1 MLLPSKTAR
10 RRWWGGL
17 RYLVLEGCHAALSL
31 VLLLGIILLSPML
44 ALGVGWL
51 AAPRLVE
58 LTSRGAA
65 SARSRAGRYAG
76 VAVPERLAQQP
87 RKITVE
93 RLAALLAG
101 PETRRLLLWLALH
114 ATVVLFLALVVVGL
128 VLGAL
133 SYLAAAVQWWGA
145 PEEPP
150 IPLNFEVTSW
160 LTSVAAVGVF
170 LLYGLAAWLLVP
182 WLAGR
187 VAAAQLSLLGPRRSA
202 VMSERIEALS
212 ASRAA
217 ALDAHSAEL
226 RRIERELHDG
236 AQNRLVGVVMMLG
249 MAHRALEKDPA
260 AALPQLERAQ
270 TAATEALRDLR
281 ATVHDIYPPVL
292 DELGLGGAAS
302 TLTSRSPIPCA
313 LDVTGLRRAPA
324 AVEAAAYFVLAEALT
339 NAAKHSDATQLDVT
353 LHTEATPLQEVL
365 VVEVSDDGRGGA
377 VIPELGGAG
386 RGSGLAGIARRSA
399 AFEGTL
405 TLDSP
410 PGGPTQLKVELPCG
424 Y

>member
-1 MLLPSKTAR
+1 MLLPSKTAW
-10 RRWWGGL
+10 RRWRGGL
-17 RYLVLEGCHAALSL
+17 RYLVVEGLQAVLSFALL
-31 VLLLGIILLSPML
+31 VAVLLLLPFL
-44 ALGVGWL
+44 ALGIGWL

-58 LTSRGAA
+58 LVSRDAA
-65 SARSRAGRYAG
+65 TTRSRAGRLNG
-76 VAVPERLAQQP
+76 VAVPDRPPQHP
-87 RKITVE
+87 GPVTVE
-93 RLAALLAG
+93 RLAVLLAG

-114 ATVVLFLALVVVGL
+114 ATVVLWLALVAVGL
-128 VLGAL
+128 IAGSL
-133 SYLAAAVQWWGA
+133 SYLLAAIQWWAA
-145 PEEPP
+145 PDATPL
-150 IPLNFEVTSW
+150 PLNFEVTSW
-160 LTSVAAVGVF
+160 PTALAAVGVF
-170 LLYGLAAWLLVP
+170 VLYAVASWLLVP

-187 VAAAQLSLLGPRRSA
+187 IAAAQLSLLGPRRSA

-236 AQNRLVGVVMMLG
+236 AQNRLVAVVMMLG
-249 MAHRALEKDPA
+249 MAHRALEKDPN

-270 TAATEALRDLR
+270 TAATEALSDLR

-313 LDVTGLRRAPA
+313 LDVTALRRAPA

-339 NAAKHSDATQLDVT
+339 NAAKHSGATALDVI
-353 LHTEATPLQEVL
+353 LRTEVTPLQEVL
-365 VVEVSDDGRGGA
+365 LIEVTDNGHGGA
-377 VIPELGGAG
+377 ALPVRSTGG
-386 RGSGLAGIARRSA
+386 RGSGLAGIARRAA
-399 AFEGTL
+399 AFEGSL
-405 TLDSP
+405 TLVSP
-410 PGGPTQLKVELPCG
+410 PGGPTTLKVELPCG

>member
-1 MLLPSKTAR
+1 
-10 RRWWGGL
+10 
-17 RYLVLEGCHAALSL
+17 
-31 VLLLGIILLSPML
+31 
-44 ALGVGWL
+44 
-51 AAPRLVE
+51 
-58 LTSRGAA
+58 
-65 SARSRAGRYAG
+65 
-76 VAVPERLAQQP
+76 
-87 RKITVE
+87 
-93 RLAALLAG
+93 
-101 PETRRLLLWLALH
+101 
-114 ATVVLFLALVVVGL
+114 
-128 VLGAL
+128 
-133 SYLAAAVQWWGA
+133 
-145 PEEPP
+145 
-150 IPLNFEVTSW
+150 
-160 LTSVAAVGVF
+160 VF

-249 MAHRALEKDPA
+249 MAHRALEKDSA

>member
-1 MLLPSKTAR
+1 MLLPTKTGR
-10 RRWWGGL
+10 RRWRRGL
-17 RYLVLEGCHAALSL
+17 VYLVVEGGRAAWS
-31 VLLLGIILLSPML
+31 LLLLLAVILLLPFL

-58 LTSRGAA
+58 LVSRDAA
-65 SARSRAGRYAG
+65 TTRSRAGRFAG
-76 VAVPERLAQQP
+76 VVVPDRLPQQP
-87 RKITVE
+87 RPINVE
-93 RLAALLAG
+93 RLAVLLAG

-114 ATVVLFLALVVVGL
+114 ATVVLWLVLVVLGL
-128 VLGAL
+128 ILGSL
-133 SYLAAAVQWWGA
+133 SYLLAAVQWWVA

-150 IPLNFEVTSW
+150 LPLNFEVTSW
-160 LTSVAAVGVF
+160 PTALAAIGVF
-170 LLYGLAAWLLVP
+170 LAYAVAAWLLVP
-182 WLAGR
+182 WLAAR

-249 MAHRALEKDPA
+249 MARRALEKDPA
-260 AALPQLERAQ
+260 GALPQLERAQ
-270 TAATEALRDLR
+270 TAATEALSDLR

-292 DELGLGGAAS
+292 DELGLAGAAS

-339 NAAKHSDATQLDVT
+339 NAAKHSGATHLDVT
-353 LHTEATPLQEVL
+353 LHTETVPLQEVL
-365 VVEVSDDGRGGA
+365 VVEVSDNGMGGA
-377 VIPELGGAG
+377 SVAG
-386 RGSGLAGIARRSA
+386 RGSGLAGISRRAA

-405 TLDSP
+405 TLVSP
-410 PGGPTQLKVELPCG
+410 PGGPTTVKVELPCG

>member
-1 MLLPSKTAR
+1 MLLPTRTGR
-10 RRWWGGL
+10 RRWRRGLVYLLAEGG
-17 RYLVLEGCHAALSL
+17 RAALSL
-31 VLLLGIILLSPML
+31 GVLVAVILLLPFL
-44 ALGVGWL
+44 ALGIGWL
-51 AAPRLVE
+51 AAPQLVE
-58 LTSRGAA
+58 LISRAA
-65 SARSRAGRYAG
+65 ATARSRAGRFNG
-76 VAVPERLAQQP
+76 VAVPERLPQQARP
-87 RKITVE
+87 INVE
-93 RLAALLAG
+93 RLAVLLAG

-114 ATVVLFLALVVVGL
+114 ATVVLWLVLVVLGL
-128 VLGAL
+128 LVGAL
-133 SYLAAAVQWWGA
+133 SYLLAAVQWWVT

-150 IPLNFEVTSW
+150 LALNFEVTSG
-160 LTSVAAVGVF
+160 LTSLAAVGVF
-170 LLYGLAAWLLVP
+170 ALYGLASWFLVP

-187 VAAAQLSLLGPRRSA
+187 VAAAQLSLLGPRRAA

-249 MAHRALEKDPA
+249 MAHRALEKDPV

-313 LDVTGLRRAPA
+313 LDVSRLRRAPA

-339 NAAKHSDATQLDVT
+339 NAAKHSAASHLDVT
-353 LHTEATPLQEVL
+353 LHTDLAPLQEVL
-365 VVEVSDDGRGGA
+365 VVEVVDNGVGGA
-377 VIPELGGAG
+377 AVAD
-386 RGSGLAGIARRSA
+386 RAAANGSGLAGISRRAA

-405 TLDSP
+405 TLVSP
-410 PGGPTQLKVELPCG
+410 PGGPTTVKVELPCG